1 MENCVFE
8 YNYNLTKE
16 NIKNA
21 EKVYNKAVNKK
32 FPIKFILFGIVAV
45 IFLVDYIRTQN
56 IAFLYMMLL
65 CLGFI
70 LMIFLNNNIGIYDI
84 LCSEQ
89 YSFKLCN
96 QKMILKTIVK
106 EQSEDIQ
113 PTVIKLSDDNISIY
127 EQDMQFVLVDRE
139 NALFYAFPKS
149 GMNSRDISKI
159 KEVFKQNLGERF
171 VEE

>member
-70 LMIFLNNNIGIYDI
+70 LMIFLNNNIGFRIRGIYDI
-84 LCSEQ
+84 LVANNIVL
-89 YSFKLCN
+89 SFA
-96 QKMILKTIVK
+96 
-106 EQSEDIQ
+106 
-113 PTVIKLSDDNISIY
+113 IK
-127 EQDMQFVLVDRE
+127 
-139 NALFYAFPKS
+139 K
-149 GMNSRDISKI
+149 
-159 KEVFKQNLGERF
+159 
-171 VEE
+171 